1 MSAALPK
8 LLSSKQRSRRAR
20 TNIASV
26 LISCYICIW
35 ILTGFVATSDQFL
48 HWFVVPVLF
57 CGILIGIDAVDWL
70 RGRLDIFDPIGVLG
84 ALGFHLF
91 FLAPLLHVHWDY
103 WMRYVIPPPDWRGW
117 LGGMA
122 FLNLLGLLAY
132 RAFRGGS
139 IGNALKQPRKMV
151 WRLDRQRFFIIM
163 SGALLV
169 TGLLQLWVYARF
181 GGILGYM
188 QAATDLENP
197 DAMRGMGWIFM
208 ISESFPILALMAFAV
223 YTGRKEFYKSWS
235 VIVLLLL
242 VYFILKMLFGGLR
255 GSRSNTIWGLFW
267 AVGIIHFWL
276 RPISKKL
283 IFIGCIFMVVFMYFY
298 GFFKDSGVKGLKV
311 LDSARARAEL
321 TEQTGRSFDSTLLGD
336 LGRSDVQAFVLYR
349 ILRPESDYEYA
360 WGRTYFGALALLIP
374 RSIWP
379 DRPPTKVKEG
389 TEVQYGREGNDATY
403 KRGPYT
409 PGIWETSRVY
419 GLAGETMLNFGP
431 VPVPFAFLIFG
442 LVVRSIRRLMMTLG
456 PTDSRLML
464 LPFLANLCFVILA
477 SDSDNILFFL
487 IKNGAVPFV
496 VLALASIK
504 QVVTNT
510 DIWCSTHEP
519 YRHG

>member
-1 MSAALPK
+1 MAA
-8 LLSSKQRSRRAR
+8 S
-20 TNIASV
+20 
-26 LISCYICIW
+26 
-35 ILTGFVATSDQFL
+35 GQFL
-48 HWFVVPVLF
+48 HWFVVPVFF

-70 RGRLDIFDPIGVLG
+70 CGRLDVFDPIGILG
-84 ALGFHLF
+84 SLGFHLF

-103 WMRYVIPPPDWRGW
+103 WMRYVIPPPEWRGW

-122 FLNLLGLLAY
+122 FLNLLGLLVY

-139 IGNALKQPRKMV
+139 IGNALKQPKKLV

-169 TGLLQLWVYARF
+169 TGLLQIWIYARF
-181 GGILGYM
+181 GGILRYM
-188 QAATDLENP
+188 QAATNLENP

-223 YTGRKEFYKSWS
+223 YAGRKESYKSWS

-283 IFIGCIFMVVFMYFY
+283 VFVGCIFMVVFMYFY
-298 GFFKDSGVKGLKV
+298 GFFKDSGVEGLKA

-321 TEQTGRSFDSTLLGD
+321 TEQTGRGFDGTLLGD

-349 ILRPESDYEYA
+349 LLRPESDYEYA
-360 WGRTYFGALALLIP
+360 WGRTYVGALALLIP
-374 RSIWP
+374 GAFWP
-379 DRPPTKVKEG
+379 ERPPAKVKEG
-389 TEVQYGREGNDATY
+389 TEVLHGMGSYMPG
-403 KRGPYT
+403 KRV
-409 PGIWETSRVY
+409 TSRVF

-431 VPVPFAFLIFG
+431 VAVPFAFLIFG
-442 LVVRSIRRLMMTLG
+442 FVVRGIRRLMMALE
-456 PTDSRLML
+456 PTDSRLIL
-464 LPFLANLCFVILA
+464 LPFLANLCFVILVG
-477 SDSDNILFFL
+477 DLDNIIFFVV
-487 IKNGAVPFV
+487 KNGAVPFV